1 MSKFAGDVWGTIVR
15 PAATSRRLAEG
26 KRIGQGWAAV
36 LLVGVLYSV
45 VCAIAAINGIEPVT
59 EPILPISEE
68 SYYFWQ
74 VFFGPPVFIGAC
86 YLFTYLNLLL
96 GRAFG
101 GKGTF
106 QDILIPLGFAFCIP
120 MLPIMWTTDLICMT
134 LVVDLRA
141 LGTFGQIW
149 DVFYQTFTSLWIM
162 ATCVIPT
169 REVHQLSL
177 GNAIATSIISI
188 IPVASLIAV
197 TVR

>member
-1 MSKFAGDVWGTIVR
+1 
-15 PAATSRRLAEG
+15 
-26 KRIGQGWAAV
+26 
-36 LLVGVLYSV
+36 
-45 VCAIAAINGIEPVT
+45 
-59 EPILPISEE
+59 
-68 SYYFWQ
+68 
-74 VFFGPPVFIGAC
+74 
-86 YLFTYLNLLL
+86 
-96 GRAFG
+96 
-101 GKGTF
+101 
-106 QDILIPLGFAFCIP
+106 
-120 MLPIMWTTDLICMT
+120 MT

-162 ATCVIPT
+162 ATCVIAT